1 MISRSATM
9 LAATVLALSGCA
21 TASVEGVA
29 TRLPTGVQTATIEM
43 SDFTF
48 SPNVLKLDAGST
60 VTITAVSKS
69 RIPHNITVLSPDEG
83 VLHGVDIG
91 RSQTVAFQ
99 TDPAQ
104 AGALRL
110 LLRRVLTPASIR
122 NGGGVG
128 GAVSHRRD
136 LGFANHS
143 ISSQGLRAPDSKG
156 TASPHHAPR
165 RGDAEGRD
173 AGVYHLL
180 T

>member
-43 SDFTF
+43 SGFTF

-91 RSQTVAFQ
+91 RNQTVAFQ
-99 TDPAQ
+99 
-104 AGALRL
+104 
-110 LLRRVLTPASIR
+110 LTLPKPGR
-122 NGGGVG
+122 YVFYCD
-128 GAVSHRRD
+128 VFLHRRPF
-136 LGFANHS
+136 GM
-143 ISSQGLRAPDSKG
+143 
-156 TASPHHAPR
+156 
-165 RGDAEGRD
+165 EGVLV
-173 AGVYHLL
+173 AQ
-180 T
+180 